1 MCSGDSPEGHRMLL
15 IIYASC
21 HLLAMTSVCTNP
33 VMYGFLNENFKQV
46 HNWEII
52 SSLNSGYHG
61 YHPSKLYTSQR
72 SNFKWHSQQKS
83 YKMIIEE
90 TFPAVFQNLSS
101 KPKSP
106 WTKKWLPAE
115 SGKVTLNADF
125 IQFTSCNGKLRY
137 PSHCDYFDC
146 KQQLFFVCKKDRV
159 LTLIKI
165 FLLLVKFAC
174 PNSGFQ

>member
-72 SNFKWHSQQKS
+72 SNFK
-83 YKMIIEE
+83 
-90 TFPAVFQNLSS
+90 
-101 KPKSP
+101 
-106 WTKKWLPAE
+106 
-115 SGKVTLNADF
+115 
-125 IQFTSCNGKLRY
+125 
-137 PSHCDYFDC
+137 
-146 KQQLFFVCKKDRV
+146 
-159 LTLIKI
+159 
-165 FLLLVKFAC
+165 
-174 PNSGFQ
+174 